1 MQKRRNPGKRRQSV
15 NSLANLKPGHSP
27 PAMDSSPTVLKK
39 RTRGENKAD
48 ELETLASGTGCTLR
62 DQERKDYREPQRGQG
77 SFDDAL
83 GTTTAIKTRLINEII
98 TDMKQK
104 LLLPID
110 SRPSRSGAST
120 QIQQFKL
127 SQEAE
132 EGILD
137 VIINVMQDNE

>member
-1 MQKRRNPGKRRQSV
+1 MYGV
-15 NSLANLKPGHSP
+15 I
-27 PAMDSSPTVLKK
+27 
-39 RTRGENKAD
+39 
-48 ELETLASGTGCTLR
+48 CTLSSR
-62 DQERKDYREPQRGQG
+62 DRPCGRPLV
-77 SFDDAL
+77 A

-104 LLLPID
+104 AGGDAQRYQEIIQ
-110 SRPSRSGAST
+110 SICSGAST